1 MSTGAIKGN
10 GVRYGTLLI
19 HLLAWLVLLG
29 MPLFLTRPDRPMVT
43 ASQYVHFMLTA
54 FSFMVVFY
62 VNYLYL
68 ISRYLFTHR
77 IGRFLLWNVVLIAAV
92 MMAMMAV
99 SVRIQPP
106 PMDRIPMDHVP
117 MDRHPM
123 PVPPAGSRP
132 HLLPHNDI
140 SGALRFLIGNSCLYL
155 LVVGA
160 SVAVKMTIKWY
171 TTEAQRK
178 EAEKHF
184 TEAELENLKSQINPH
199 FLFNTLNNIY
209 SLIQIDQDRAQTAVH
224 DLGRTLRYVLYE
236 SSSPSVSLR
245 AELTFLN
252 DYISLMKMRLPG
264 TVRLDVR
271 MPSEDDPVLSKGI
284 APMLFI
290 SLVENAF
297 KHGVSADEDCF
308 ISIDIHGD
316 ADKIVCQTLNSN
328 HPKTNDDR
336 SGSGIGIGNLKR
348 RLELIYPENHTLSFK
363 TEGDVFEAYLE
374 IRNI

>member
-1 MSTGAIKGN
+1 MSNGTITGN

-62 VNYLYL
+62 VNYLFL
-68 ISRYLFTHR
+68 ISRYLFTHK
-77 IGRFLLWNVVLIAAV
+77 IGLFLLWNMVLIAAV
-92 MMAMMAV
+92 MFVMMAV
-99 SVRIQPP
+99 SVRMMPP
-106 PMDRIPMDHVP
+106 PLDKIPMGHAPMDRP
-117 MDRHPM
+117 
-123 PVPPAGSRP
+123 PVAGPPVGTRP
-132 HLLPHNDI
+132 HILPHNDL

-155 LVVGA
+155 LVVCA

-236 SSSPSVSLR
+236 SSSPSVALR
-245 AELTFLN
+245 AELAFLK

-271 MPSEDDPVLSKGI
+271 MPSEDDPSLSREI

-308 ISIDIHGD
+308 ISVDIHGD
-316 ADKIVCQTLNSN
+316 ADKIVCRTINSN
-328 HPKTNDDR
+328 HAKTDNDR
-336 SGSGIGIGNLKR
+336 SGSGIGLENLRR
-348 RLELIYPENHTLSFK
+348 RLELIYPDSHTLSFK
-363 TEGDVFEAYLE
+363 TEGDVFEACLE